1 MIDVA
6 VTLCLLTAA
15 EVCAE
20 RVIPA
25 GAPDCDAALVAAE
38 PRLQA
43 WASRH
48 AVSGVKCAGPM
59 SDALEVTEVAAGV
72 YVHAGE
78 VAEPAAEN
86 AGGTSNLAIVVGD
99 DRVAVIDAGGSRA
112 VGERVVA
119 TVRSLTELPIA
130 AVILTHMHPDHV
142 FGATALQ
149 DAGAEIVGHSAL
161 PRALAARADSYET
174 SFQRLLGATFVG
186 TETPV
191 PTRLVEGTETLD
203 LGGRTLRLTAWPTA
217 HTPADL
223 TVLDEAT
230 STLFAGDLV
239 FDIHTPALDGSL
251 RGWRSALD
259 AIAELA
265 PAQVVPGHGAASL
278 PWPEGGAALRRY
290 LDVLARDTRA
300 AIAAGLTLSESVE
313 AAAQEEAGEWALF
326 DLYNPRNATAAYTEL
341 EWE

>member
-6 VTLCLLTAA
+6 ATLCLLTAA
-15 EVCAE
+15 NLCVE
-20 RVIPA
+20 RVVPV
-25 GAPDCDAALVAAE
+25 GAPDCGSALASAE
-38 PRLQA
+38 PRLEA
-43 WASRH
+43 WTARH
-48 AVSGVKCAGPM
+48 SVAGVACVMPNDD
-59 SDALEVTEVAAGV
+59 SLALTEIAQGV
-72 YVHAGE
+72 YVHRGQ

-86 AGGTSNLAIVVGD
+86 AGDVSNFAIVVGD
-99 DRVAVIDAGGSRA
+99 ERVAVIDAGGSRA

-119 TVRSLTELPIA
+119 TVRSVTDLPVA

-149 DAGAEIVGHSAL
+149 DAGAEVVGHYAL
-161 PRALAARADSYET
+161 PTALAARADSYET
-174 SFQRLLGATFVG
+174 SFQRLLGAAFVG

-217 HTPADL
+217 HTPTDL

-230 STLFAGDLV
+230 GTLFAGDLV
-239 FDIHTPALDGSL
+239 FDIHAPALDGSL
-251 RGWRSALD
+251 RGWQSALD
-259 AIAELA
+259 TIDEFA
-265 PAQVVPGHGAASL
+265 PARVVPGHGAASL
-278 PWPEGGAALRRY
+278 PWPEGGTALRRY

-300 AIAAGLTLSESVE
+300 AIDAGLTLSDSVE
-313 AAAQEEAGEWALF
+313 TAAQEEAGKWALF